1 MFPCA
6 DLEAVCR
13 GWRINI
19 PHLRRRQR
27 RNWLQMLCIPIHTRL
42 DTELGRAI
50 GCAVCLTHIA
60 KGDNEKKIL
69 RAVATRPDCFVQKH
83 ERVQH
88 VQLVLDT
95 TGTRVTAC
103 LGRCTVSQTEVL
115 GSFFANT
122 HLQYLSKLTSSF
134 TQRVPFKGKKFNFT
148 ATASVIA
155 HVESN
160 GPCVPVLGCQDAS
173 SQETHGGRTVGE
185 ECGRIHRK
193 ELYAKDKTHRN
204 RDPQP
209 ARNLSL

>member
-134 TQRVPFKGKKFNFT
+134 TQRVPFKGKKIQFYCHCIRDRPCRVER
-148 ATASVIA
+148 SVRPSIGM
-155 HVESN
+155 SRCLL
-160 GPCVPVLGCQDAS
+160 P
-173 SQETHGGRTVGE
+173 
-185 ECGRIHRK
+185 
-193 ELYAKDKTHRN
+193 RN
-204 RDPQP
+204 TWWEDCW
-209 ARNLSL
+209 